1 MKAKNGFSLIEFI
14 VVILI
19 SGLTVIA
26 LFDMLNSG
34 FEHYNFVNEDS
45 FKKQCMGNIRVFLR
59 NKICFMKSSENEFP
73 KIESSELAKYAGL
86 KSNAFIN
93 ELKLTKHGNNGYF
106 VKVTVCYDKNRN
118 KKAEK
123 DECDEQLMFFRRR
136 T

>member
-73 KIESSELAKYAGL
+73 KIESSELAK
-86 KSNAFIN
+86 
-93 ELKLTKHGNNGYF
+93 LTKHGNNGYF